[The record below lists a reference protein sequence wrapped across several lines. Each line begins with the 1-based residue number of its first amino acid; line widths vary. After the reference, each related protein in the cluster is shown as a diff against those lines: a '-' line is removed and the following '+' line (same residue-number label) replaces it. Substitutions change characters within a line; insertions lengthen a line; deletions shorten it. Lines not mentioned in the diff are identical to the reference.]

1 MSFTMRPY
9 QQAAY
14 DAVLDRLYVQDE
26 PSTLVVHATGTG
38 KTVLVGELARHVTQD
53 RGERMLFLAHRGL
66 LLEQAAAKLERFG
79 VATAIE
85 KADQSATDTMRLMRN
100 SYVAPVDVRCVVGS
114 VQTLKG
120 PRLERWAP
128 DTFQMI
134 VIDEAHHVLAP
145 SYLRILAH
153 FDKAKRLGVTA
164 TPDRLDGRNV
174 GSVFTSVAHEYHL
187 DQGVREGYLCP
198 LTWFKSAVQVDLRGL
213 AIKAGDFN
221 EGQLEDRIGPLIE
234 TLANSV
240 KEVIGDRP
248 TIIFTPK
255 VHSAKTFAGVLNDQL
270 GVTAKALWDKAPDR
284 EATERAFRENRFQV
298 LVNCS
303 LYTEG
308 ADFPHVRAVVLARPT
323 QSRGLLSQMVGRGT
337 RLCEGK
343 SDCLIVDFTWLCDR
357 HRLVSPVELVVPEAD
372 GDLSAM
378 VERLMGTGRTAN
390 LLDAREQAER
400 ILAAREAEEE
410 RRLLQAGLDSI
421 RLGIRQRDSGLS
433 FVQVDALDVRP
444 SATLMGITWDE
455 SADHALHR
463 ATERQIE
470 ILTSAGVPRDEVDT
484 LSRHAASAYLDWLSS
499 RRAAGLATL
508 KQVRFLTRQ
517 GGLDRAAAL
526 KLTKVEAT
534 RRLEGILGRFRAGA
548 SR

>member
-1 MSFTMRPY
+1 M
-9 QQAAY
+9 
-14 DAVLDRLYVQDE
+14 
-26 PSTLVVHATGTG
+26 
-38 KTVLVGELARHVTQD
+38 
-53 RGERMLFLAHRGL
+53 
-66 LLEQAAAKLERFG
+66 
-79 VATAIE
+79 
-85 KADQSATDTMRLMRN
+85 
-100 SYVAPVDVRCVVGS
+100 
-114 VQTLKG
+114 
-120 PRLERWAP
+120 
-128 DTFQMI
+128 
-134 VIDEAHHVLAP
+134 
-145 SYLRILAH
+145 
-153 FDKAKRLGVTA
+153 
-164 TPDRLDGRNV
+164 
-174 GSVFTSVAHEYHL
+174 
-187 DQGVREGYLCP
+187 
-198 LTWFKSAVQVDLRGL
+198 
-213 AIKAGDFN
+213 
-221 EGQLEDRIGPLIE
+221 
-234 TLANSV
+234 
-240 KEVIGDRP
+240 
-248 TIIFTPK
+248 
-255 VHSAKTFAGVLNDQL
+255 
-270 GVTAKALWDKAPDR
+270 
-284 EATERAFRENRFQV
+284 
-298 LVNCS
+298 
-303 LYTEG
+303 
-308 ADFPHVRAVVLARPT
+308 
-323 QSRGLLSQMVGRGT
+323 
-337 RLCEGK
+337 CEGK